1 MLKVKKSTVYFTR
14 SNGLK
19 MFTVYM
25 VTELGTFRCQ
35 FSGDKIKK
43 SFFPESVQIEG
54 DSQLEH
60 FDGVKDVTVER
71 FRQFNPE
78 IF

>member
-1 MLKVKKSTVYFTR
+1 
-14 SNGLK
+14 
-19 MFTVYM
+19 M
-25 VTELGTFRCQ
+25 VTEVGTLRCQ